1 MGNTKNNRM
10 YNNQEDTMSLKGKQ
24 ELQAWVSNVMVSP
37 IRSGQL
43 KGFLAMVALV
53 LHEHPEALRGLILGS
68 KDDLYRLAEST
79 ALDNQRNYLKTMK
92 DLGRISK
99 HPNTDTYLLES
110 VLYDVKTTPEKL
122 DDVMYRELLRILVEC
137 TPLEVLDVALNEE
150 WVHKLETGSTTP
162 TYINQLM
169 VELGDVQ
176 VGQTILDP
184 TMGVAGTLLA
194 AYKKNEMTL
203 VGQDINLR
211 TVGCAYINLFLH
223 GVKLEHIALYEG
235 EMFREPHFLAA
246 NVTFDRVLQFPNF
259 ATKINTESL
268 QGQVSRFPFGP
279 MAPMAGEWMNISSA
293 LTALTPHDGKAV
305 IAVFN
310 GVLYRGGADGK
321 IRESILNYDLIET
334 VIGVPSGILPN
345 ISIPWAI
352 VVCNNHK
359 QDVMKGKVQFIQI
372 SEDMIETASRRTQVL
387 TKDSIRRIVEIYRN
401 KEEVPGVA
409 ITVPLSELK
418 EGKLLTSDYIEE
430 VEVELDSFAISINTD
445 ELEKRE
451 TIPLDKVVSIGRGF
465 NITAKSENANGEY
478 GVLRIMDIED
488 YGRINYDNLVKTT
501 SEAGKVD
508 NYRLEK
514 DDLVL
519 SIRGGT
525 NKVGMIDRD
534 MDKLLFNANLVRLR
548 VKHRQFNPKWLQIY
562 LTSLIGQWLL
572 KRISRG
578 TTVQQI
584 TVSELKELPIP
595 VLSLEEQER
604 DVAWYEQKLE
614 ELEQLRL
621 TLRQQEQA
629 MKRELVDSF
638 GFGEGFVVRE

>member
-1 MGNTKNNRM
+1 
-10 YNNQEDTMSLKGKQ
+10 MSLKGKQ
-24 ELQAWVSNVMVSP
+24 ELQAWVSNVMVNP
-37 IRSGQL
+37 ISGGQL
-43 KGFLAMVALV
+43 RGFLSMVALV
-53 LHEHPEALRGLILGS
+53 LREHPESLRGLILGTQ
-68 KDDLYRLAEST
+68 DDLYRLAERT
-79 ALDNQRNYLKTMK
+79 AIDNQAAYVKTMEK
-92 DLGRISK
+92 LGKLSK
-99 HPNTDTYLLES
+99 QPNTNTYLLES

-122 DDVMYRELLRILVEC
+122 GDAMYRELLRILVEC

-150 WVHKLETGSTTP
+150 WVHKLESGSTTP
-162 TYINQLM
+162 AYINQLM
-169 VELGDVQ
+169 IELGDLKA
-176 VGQTILDP
+176 GQIVLDP
-184 TMGVAGTLLA
+184 TMGVGGTLLA
-194 AYKKNEMTL
+194 AYENKETTL
-203 VGQDINLR
+203 VGQDINLG

-223 GVKLEHIALYEG
+223 DVKLENIALYEG
-235 EMFREPHFLAA
+235 EMFGEPHFLAA
-246 NVTFDRVLQFPNF
+246 NPTFDRVLQFPNF

-268 QGQVSRFPFGP
+268 QGQISRFPFGP
-279 MAPMAGEWMNISSA
+279 MAPMAGEWMNVSSA
-293 LTALTPHDGKAV
+293 LTALTSHDGKAV

-310 GVLYRGGADGK
+310 GVLYRGGVDGK

-345 ISIPWAI
+345 ISVPWAI

-359 QDVMKGKVQFIQI
+359 QDAMKGKVQFIQI
-372 SEDMIETASRRTQVL
+372 SEDMIETVSRRTQVL

-409 ITVPLSELK
+409 TTVPLYELK
-418 EGKLLTSDYIEE
+418 EGKLLPSDYIEE
-430 VEVELDSFAISINTD
+430 AEVELDGFAISINAD

-451 TIPLDKVVSIGRGF
+451 TIPLDKVVSIGRGL
-465 NITAKSENANGEY
+465 NITAKSEDANGEY

-488 YGRINYDNLVKTT
+488 YGRINYDNLVRTT

-508 NYRLEK
+508 NYLLEK

-525 NKVGMIDRD
+525 NKVGIIDRD

-548 VKHRQFNPKWLQIY
+548 VKRRQCNPKWLQIY

-584 TVSELKELPIP
+584 TVSELKDLPIP

-604 DVAWYEQKLE
+604 DVVWYEQKLE

-638 GFGEGFVVRE
+638 GFGEGFIVEK

>member
-1 MGNTKNNRM
+1 M
-10 YNNQEDTMSLKGKQ
+10 
-24 ELQAWVSNVMVSP
+24 
-37 IRSGQL
+37 
-43 KGFLAMVALV
+43 
-53 LHEHPEALRGLILGS
+53 
-68 KDDLYRLAEST
+68 
-79 ALDNQRNYLKTMK
+79 
-92 DLGRISK
+92 
-99 HPNTDTYLLES
+99 
-110 VLYDVKTTPEKL
+110 
-122 DDVMYRELLRILVEC
+122 
-137 TPLEVLDVALNEE
+137 
-150 WVHKLETGSTTP
+150 HKLESGSTTP
-162 TYINQLM
+162 AYINQLM
-169 VELGDVQ
+169 IELGDLKA
-176 VGQTILDP
+176 GQTVLDP
-184 TMGVAGTLLA
+184 TMGVGGTLLA
-194 AYKKNEMTL
+194 AYENKETTL
-203 VGQDINLR
+203 VGQDINLG

-223 GVKLEHIALYEG
+223 DVKLEHIALYEG
-235 EMFREPHFLAA
+235 EMFGEQHFLAE
-246 NVTFDRVLQFPNF
+246 NTTFDRVLQFPNF

-279 MAPMAGEWMNISSA
+279 MAPMAGEWMNVSSA

-305 IAVFN
+305 ITVFN

-345 ISIPWAI
+345 ISVPWAI

-359 QDVMKGKVQFIQI
+359 QDMMKGKVQFIQI
-372 SEDMIETASRRTQVL
+372 SEDMIETVSRRTRVL
-387 TKDSIRRIVEIYRN
+387 TKDSIRRIVEIYHN

-409 ITVPLSELK
+409 TTVPLVGLK
-418 EGKLLTSDYIEE
+418 EGKLLPSDYIEE
-430 VEVELDSFAISINTD
+430 AEVELDGFAISINAD

-451 TIPLDKVVSIGRGF
+451 TIPLDKVVSIGRGL
-465 NITAKSENANGEY
+465 NVTAKNEDANGEY
-478 GVLRIMDIED
+478 CVLRIMDIED
-488 YGRINYDNLVKTT
+488 YGRINYDNLVRTT

-508 NYRLEK
+508 NYLLEK

-525 NKVGMIDRD
+525 NKVGIIDRD

-548 VKHRQFNPKWLQIY
+548 VKRRQCNPKWLQMY

-584 TVSELKELPIP
+584 TLSELKELPIP

-604 DVAWYEQKLE
+604 DVAWYEQKMQ
-614 ELEQLRL
+614 ELEQLQL
-621 TLRQQEQA
+621 SLQQQEQA

-638 GFGEGFVVRE
+638 GFGDGFVVEK

>member
-1 MGNTKNNRM
+1 
-10 YNNQEDTMSLKGKQ
+10 MSLKGKQ
-24 ELQAWVSNVMVSP
+24 ELQAWVSNIMVSP

-53 LHEHPEALRGLILGS
+53 LHEHPESLRGLILGTQ
-68 KDDLYRLAEST
+68 DDLYRLAERT
-79 ALDNQRNYLKTMK
+79 AIDNQVAYVKTMK
-92 DLGRISK
+92 QLGRLSK
-99 HPNTDTYLLES
+99 QPNTNTYLLES

-122 DDVMYRELLRILVEC
+122 GDAMYRELLRILVEC

-150 WVHKLETGSTTP
+150 WVHKLESGSTTP
-162 TYINQLM
+162 AYINQLM
-169 VELGDVQ
+169 IELGDLKA
-176 VGQTILDP
+176 GQIVLDP
-184 TMGVAGTLLA
+184 TMGVGGTLLA
-194 AYKKNEMTL
+194 AYENKETTL
-203 VGQDINLR
+203 VGQDINLG

-223 GVKLEHIALYEG
+223 DVKLENIALYEG
-235 EMFREPHFLAA
+235 EMFGEPHFLAA
-246 NVTFDRVLQFPNF
+246 NPTFDRVLQFPNF

-268 QGQVSRFPFGP
+268 QGQISRFPFGP
-279 MAPMAGEWMNISSA
+279 MAPMAGEWMNVSSA
-293 LTALTPHDGKAV
+293 LTALTSHDGKAV

-310 GVLYRGGADGK
+310 GVLYRGGVDGK

-345 ISIPWAI
+345 ISVPWAI

-359 QDVMKGKVQFIQI
+359 QDAMKGKVQFIQI
-372 SEDMIETASRRTQVL
+372 SEDMIETVSRRTQVL

-409 ITVPLSELK
+409 TTVPLYELK
-418 EGKLLTSDYIEE
+418 EGKLLPSDYIEE
-430 VEVELDSFAISINTD
+430 AEVELDGFAISINAD

-451 TIPLDKVVSIGRGF
+451 TIPLDKVVSIGRGL
-465 NITAKSENANGEY
+465 NITAKSEDANGEY

-488 YGRINYDNLVKTT
+488 YGRINYDNLVRTT

-508 NYRLEK
+508 NYLLEK

-525 NKVGMIDRD
+525 NKVGIIDRD

-548 VKHRQFNPKWLQIY
+548 VKRRQCNPKWLQMY

-584 TVSELKELPIP
+584 TLSELKELPIP

-604 DVAWYEQKLE
+604 DVAWYEQKMQ
-614 ELEQLRL
+614 ELEQLQL
-621 TLRQQEQA
+621 SLQQQEQA

-638 GFGEGFVVRE
+638 GFGDGFAVGEK

>member
-1 MGNTKNNRM
+1 
-10 YNNQEDTMSLKGKQ
+10 MSLKGKQ
-24 ELQAWVSNVMVSP
+24 ELQAWISNIMVSP

-53 LHEHPEALRGLILGS
+53 LHEHPESLRGLILGTQ
-68 KDDLYRLAEST
+68 DDLYRLADRT
-79 ALDNQRNYLKTMK
+79 AIDNQMAYVKTMK
-92 DLGRISK
+92 QLGRLSK
-99 HPNTDTYLLES
+99 QPNTNTYLLES

-122 DDVMYRELLRILVEC
+122 GDAMYRELLRILVEC

-150 WVHKLETGSTTP
+150 WLHRLETGSTTP
-162 TYINQLM
+162 VYINQLL
-169 VELGDVQ
+169 VELGDLKE
-176 VGQTILDP
+176 GQTVLDP

-194 AYKKNEMTL
+194 AYEKNETTL
-203 VGQDINLR
+203 VGQDINLG

-235 EMFREPHFLAA
+235 EMFGEPHFLAA
-246 NVTFDRVLQFPNF
+246 NTTFDRVLQFPNF
-259 ATKINTESL
+259 ATKVNTESL

-279 MAPMAGEWMNISSA
+279 MAPMAGEWMNVSSA
-293 LTALTPHDGKAV
+293 LTALIPHDGKAV

-345 ISIPWAI
+345 ISVPWAI

-359 QDVMKGKVQFIQI
+359 QDAMKGKVQFIQI
-372 SEDMIETASRRTQVL
+372 SEDMIETVSRRTQVL

-409 ITVPLSELK
+409 TTVPLSELK
-418 EGKLLTSDYIEE
+418 EGKLLPSDYIEE
-430 VEVELDSFAISINTD
+430 AEVELDGFTISINAD

-451 TIPLDKVVSIGRGF
+451 TIPLDKVVSIGRGL
-465 NITAKSENANGEY
+465 NITAKSEDANGEY

-488 YGRINYDNLVKTT
+488 YGRINYDNLVRTT

-508 NYRLEK
+508 NYLLEK

-525 NKVGMIDRD
+525 NKVGIVDRD

-548 VKHRQFNPKWLQIY
+548 VKYRQCNPKWLQIY

-584 TVSELKELPIP
+584 TMSELKELPIP

-604 DVAWYEQKLE
+604 DVAWYEQKQE

-629 MKRELVDSF
+629 MKRELVNSF
-638 GFGEGFVVRE
+638 GFGEGFVVEK

>member
-1 MGNTKNNRM
+1 
-10 YNNQEDTMSLKGKQ
+10 MSLKGKQ
-24 ELQAWVSNVMVSP
+24 ELQAWVSNIMVSP

-53 LHEHPEALRGLILGS
+53 LHEHPESLRGLILGTQ
-68 KDDLYRLAEST
+68 DDLYRLAERT
-79 ALDNQRNYLKTMK
+79 AIDNQVAYVKTMK
-92 DLGRISK
+92 QLGRLSK
-99 HPNTDTYLLES
+99 QPNTNTYLLES

-122 DDVMYRELLRILVEC
+122 GDAMYRELLRILVEC

-150 WVHKLETGSTTP
+150 WVHKLESGSTTP
-162 TYINQLM
+162 AYINQLM
-169 VELGDVQ
+169 IELGDLKA
-176 VGQTILDP
+176 GQIVLDP
-184 TMGVAGTLLA
+184 TMGVGGTLLA
-194 AYKKNEMTL
+194 AYENKETTL
-203 VGQDINLR
+203 VGQDINLG

-223 GVKLEHIALYEG
+223 DVKLENIALYEG
-235 EMFREPHFLAA
+235 EMFGEPHFLAA
-246 NVTFDRVLQFPNF
+246 NPTFDRVLQFPNF

-268 QGQVSRFPFGP
+268 QGQISRFPFGP
-279 MAPMAGEWMNISSA
+279 MAPMAGEWMNVSSA
-293 LTALTPHDGKAV
+293 LTALTSHDGKAV

-310 GVLYRGGADGK
+310 GVLYRGGVDGK

-345 ISIPWAI
+345 ISVPWAI

-359 QDVMKGKVQFIQI
+359 QDAMKGKVQFIQI
-372 SEDMIETASRRTQVL
+372 SEDMIETVSRRTQVL

-409 ITVPLSELK
+409 TTVPLYELK
-418 EGKLLTSDYIEE
+418 EGKLLPSDYIEE
-430 VEVELDSFAISINTD
+430 AEVELDGFAISINAD

-451 TIPLDKVVSIGRGF
+451 TIPLDKVVSIGRGL
-465 NITAKSENANGEY
+465 NITAKSEDANGEY

-488 YGRINYDNLVKTT
+488 YGRINYDNLVRTT

-508 NYRLEK
+508 NYLLEK

-525 NKVGMIDRD
+525 NKVGIIDRD

-548 VKHRQFNPKWLQIY
+548 VKRRQCNPKWLQMY

-584 TVSELKELPIP
+584 TLSELKELPIP

-604 DVAWYEQKLE
+604 DVAWYEQKMQ
-614 ELEQLRL
+614 ELEQLQL
-621 TLRQQEQA
+621 SLQQQEQA

-638 GFGEGFVVRE
+638 GFGDGFVVGEK

>member
-1 MGNTKNNRM
+1 
-10 YNNQEDTMSLKGKQ
+10 
-24 ELQAWVSNVMVSP
+24 
-37 IRSGQL
+37 
-43 KGFLAMVALV
+43 
-53 LHEHPEALRGLILGS
+53 
-68 KDDLYRLAEST
+68 
-79 ALDNQRNYLKTMK
+79 
-92 DLGRISK
+92 
-99 HPNTDTYLLES
+99 
-110 VLYDVKTTPEKL
+110 
-122 DDVMYRELLRILVEC
+122 
-137 TPLEVLDVALNEE
+137 
-150 WVHKLETGSTTP
+150 
-162 TYINQLM
+162 
-169 VELGDVQ
+169 
-176 VGQTILDP
+176 
-184 TMGVAGTLLA
+184 MGVGGTLLA
-194 AYKKNEMTL
+194 AYENKETTL
-203 VGQDINLR
+203 VGQDINLG

-223 GVKLEHIALYEG
+223 DVKLEHIALYEG
-235 EMFREPHFLAA
+235 EMFEEPHFLAA
-246 NVTFDRVLQFPNF
+246 NPTFDRVLQFPNF

-279 MAPMAGEWMNISSA
+279 MAPMAGEWMNVSSA

-305 IAVFN
+305 ITVFN

-345 ISIPWAI
+345 ISVPWAI

-359 QDVMKGKVQFIQI
+359 QDMMKGKVQFIQI
-372 SEDMIETASRRTQVL
+372 SEDMIETVSRRTRVL
-387 TKDSIRRIVEIYRN
+387 TKDSIRRIVEIYHN

-409 ITVPLSELK
+409 TTVPLVGLK
-418 EGKLLTSDYIEE
+418 EGKLLPSDYIEE
-430 VEVELDSFAISINTD
+430 AEVELDGFAISINAD

-451 TIPLDKVVSIGRGF
+451 TIPLDKVVSIGRGL
-465 NITAKSENANGEY
+465 NVTAKNEDANGEY
-478 GVLRIMDIED
+478 CVLRIMDIED
-488 YGRINYDNLVKTT
+488 YGRINYDNLVRTT

-508 NYRLEK
+508 NYLLEK

-525 NKVGMIDRD
+525 NKVGIIDRD

-548 VKHRQFNPKWLQIY
+548 VKRRQCNPKWLQMY

-584 TVSELKELPIP
+584 TLSELKELPIP

-604 DVAWYEQKLE
+604 DVAWYEQKMQ
-614 ELEQLRL
+614 ELEQLQL
-621 TLRQQEQA
+621 SLQQQEQA

-638 GFGEGFVVRE
+638 GFGDGFVVEK

>member
-1 MGNTKNNRM
+1 
-10 YNNQEDTMSLKGKQ
+10 MSLKGKQ
-24 ELQAWVSNVMVSP
+24 ELQAWVSNIMVSP

-53 LHEHPEALRGLILGS
+53 LHEHPESLRGLILGTQ
-68 KDDLYRLAEST
+68 DDLYRLAERT
-79 ALDNQRNYLKTMK
+79 AIDNQVAYVKTMK
-92 DLGRISK
+92 QLGRLSK
-99 HPNTDTYLLES
+99 QPNTNTYLLES

-122 DDVMYRELLRILVEC
+122 GDAMYRELLRILVEC

-150 WVHKLETGSTTP
+150 WVHKLESGSTTP
-162 TYINQLM
+162 AYINQLM
-169 VELGDVQ
+169 IELGDLKA
-176 VGQTILDP
+176 GQTVLDP
-184 TMGVAGTLLA
+184 TMGVGGTLLA
-194 AYKKNEMTL
+194 AYENKETTL
-203 VGQDINLR
+203 VGQDINLG

-223 GVKLEHIALYEG
+223 DVKLEHIALYEG
-235 EMFREPHFLAA
+235 EMFGEPHFLVA
-246 NVTFDRVLQFPNF
+246 NPTFDRVLQFPNF

-279 MAPMAGEWMNISSA
+279 MAPMAGEWMNVSSA

-345 ISIPWAI
+345 ISVPWAI

-359 QDVMKGKVQFIQI
+359 QDAMKGKVQFIQI
-372 SEDMIETASRRTQVL
+372 SQDMIETVSRRTQVL
-387 TKDSIRRIVEIYRN
+387 TKDSIRRIVEIYHN

-409 ITVPLSELK
+409 TTVPLSGLK
-418 EGKLLTSDYIEE
+418 EGKLLPSDYIEE
-430 VEVELDSFAISINTD
+430 AEVELDGFAISINAD

-451 TIPLDKVVSIGRGF
+451 TIPLDKVVSIGRGL
-465 NITAKSENANGEY
+465 NVTAKNEDANGEY

-488 YGRINYDNLVKTT
+488 YGRINYDNLVRTT

-508 NYRLEK
+508 NYLLEK

-525 NKVGMIDRD
+525 NKVGIVDRD

-548 VKHRQFNPKWLQIY
+548 VKHRQYNPKWLQIY

-584 TVSELKELPIP
+584 TVSELKEVPIP
-595 VLSLEEQER
+595 LLSLKEQEH
-604 DVAWYEQKLE
+604 DVAWYEQKMRK
-614 ELEQLRL
+614 LEQLRL
-621 TLRQQEQA
+621 SLQQQEREL
-629 MKRELVDSF
+629 KRELVDSF
-638 GFGEGFVVRE
+638 GFGEGFVVGE